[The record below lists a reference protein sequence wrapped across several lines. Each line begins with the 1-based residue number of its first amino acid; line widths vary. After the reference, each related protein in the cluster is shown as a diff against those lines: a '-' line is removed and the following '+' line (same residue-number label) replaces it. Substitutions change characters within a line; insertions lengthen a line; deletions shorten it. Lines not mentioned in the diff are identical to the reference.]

1 MLSPPQLHLAEKKN
15 YEVVD
20 SVIEVLQRKPSHKP
34 WQSVNI
40 NFMQSKQELSAYTAF
55 GKPPKKNS
63 SRLIQQTANIFG
75 KICRIKPL
83 YVSKF
88 FLSSG

>member
-40 NFMQSKQELSAYTAF
+40 NFVQSKQELSAYTAF
-55 GKPPKKNS
+55 GKPPKKIHPGS
-63 SRLIQQTANIFG
+63 YSKPPIFSG
-75 KICRIKPL
+75 K
-83 YVSKF
+83 Y
-88 FLSSG
+88 SG